1 MKSIIKSAKTVD
13 EAIEIG
19 LKEIG
24 LTRHEVEIEIIQ
36 EHSKGIL
43 GLFGGNDAIVK
54 IKEKTKMKIDI
65 DEIFED
71 SKLKFDNTFAETVED
86 DIDNFEDE
94 DDYEDIQDED
104 FYLEYDLD
112 EEDEDSEDEKKEEIT
127 RQINTDVTI
136 KSDELKEDFEQH
148 QDEEDD
154 EELTEIKEFSEV
166 LEVDFEDE
174 DDYDYENDEEA
185 KIYSS
190 DDEKLVNTRE
200 LDFSGN
206 ANIVEDE
213 DDIEETAKKIKSNLE
228 DILVKMHIDSKVSY
242 ETEKDN
248 IIKLN
253 LTDISENDTGI
264 VIGSKGETLN
274 AIQYIL
280 SLLTNKNT
288 NKYYRVT
295 LNVANYRDRK
305 KKSIEINA
313 QKVAYKVLKTK
324 KSIALRPMNSYE
336 RRIVHY
342 SLQNYKGIETVSIG
356 KFPNRKVVIKYQ
368 EK

>member
-24 LTRHEVEIEIIQ
+24 LTRHEAEIEVIQ
-36 EHSKGIL
+36 EPTKGIF
-43 GLFGGNDAIVK
+43 GIFGGNDALVK

-71 SKLKFDNTFAETVED
+71 SKLKFDNISVETIED
-86 DIDNFEDE
+86 D
-94 DDYEDIQDED
+94 DIKYED

-112 EEDEDSEDEKKEEIT
+112 DEDEDSEDEIEELT
-127 RQINTDVTI
+127 PHLETDNVI
-136 KSDELKEDFEQH
+136 KSDELDEDFKEYEEKSNEYQEKFEEDFENESKEVEK
-148 QDEEDD
+148 DK
-154 EELTEIKEFSEV
+154 EIET
-166 LEVDFEDE
+166 
-174 DDYDYENDEEA
+174 
-185 KIYSS
+185 YSS
-190 DDEKLVNTRE
+190 DKEDLINTRD
-200 LDFSGN
+200 LDFSGD

-213 DDIEETAKKIKSNLE
+213 DDIEETAKKIKNNLE

-305 KKSIEINA
+305 KKTIEMNA
-313 QKVAYKVLKTK
+313 QKIAYKVLKTK

>member
-13 EAIEIG
+13 EAIELG

-24 LTRHEVEIEIIQ
+24 LSREEAEIEVMQ
-36 EHSKGIL
+36 ESTKGIF
-43 GLFGGNDAIVK
+43 GIFGGNDAIVK

-65 DEIFED
+65 DDIFAD
-71 SKLKFDNTFAETVED
+71 SRL
-86 DIDNFEDE
+86 NFEDNSKENNIYEVEEEVNDDFDDDFDE
-94 DDYEDIQDED
+94 DD
-104 FYLEYDLD
+104 F
-112 EEDEDSEDEKKEEIT
+112 DEDSFEEETDVVKKTTEEKEVTDEVDASEEEIEEV
-127 RQINTDVTI
+127 QEV
-136 KSDELKEDFEQH
+136 ELAESETEKEH
-148 QDEEDD
+148 EEFDNN
-154 EELTEIKEFSEV
+154 EENEVYSTNSE
-166 LEVDFEDE
+166 D
-174 DDYDYENDEEA
+174 
-185 KIYSS
+185 
-190 DDEKLVNTRE
+190 LVNTRE

-206 ANIVEDE
+206 ADIVADN

-228 DILVKMHIDSKVSY
+228 DILVKMHIDSKVTY

-248 IIKLN
+248 IINLN

-280 SLLTNKNT
+280 SLLTNKHT

-295 LNVANYRDRK
+295 LNVANYRDRR

-342 SLQNYKGIETVSIG
+342 ALQNYKGIETVSTG
-356 KFPNRKVVIKYQ
+356 KFPNRKVVVKYQ
-368 EK
+368 EQ